1 MCSSQKLKHT
11 KSQLFC
17 IDGAYVTAGIAE
29 RSERDRNMKKI
40 FLMGRSE
47 AGKTSLTQAL
57 KGEKLHYV
65 KTQYTNTDDDT
76 IDSPGEYA
84 ESKHFS
90 VGLAC
95 FSFEADVV
103 AMVQSAD
110 EPFSLFGY
118 GSNAFILRP
127 LIGIITKIDSPY
139 ANVPMVRQWMLNAG
153 CERIF
158 LVNNVTGE
166 GIDELRAFLNED
178 VPKLSLEEAKFR
190 QSLGLNE
197 WDPLPEGVEY

>member
-1 MCSSQKLKHT
+1 
-11 KSQLFC
+11 
-17 IDGAYVTAGIAE
+17 
-29 RSERDRNMKKI
+29 MKKI

-47 AGKTSLTQAL
+47 SGKTSLTQAL

-103 AMVQSAD
+103 AIVQAAD
-110 EPFSLFGY
+110 ESFRRKLPLFYYAAADRYYHENRLSLC
-118 GSNAFILRP
+118 
-127 LIGIITKIDSPY
+127 KY
-139 ANVPMVRQWMLNAG
+139 AHGAPVADQCR
-153 CERIF
+153 
-158 LVNNVTGE
+158 
-166 GIDELRAFLNED
+166 LRADFYD
-178 VPKLSLEEAKFR
+178 K
-190 QSLGLNE
+190 
-197 WDPLPEGVEY
+197 

>member
-1 MCSSQKLKHT
+1 
-11 KSQLFC
+11 
-17 IDGAYVTAGIAE
+17 
-29 RSERDRNMKKI
+29 MKKL

-57 KGEKLHYV
+57 KGEELHYV
-65 KTQYTNTDDDT
+65 KTQYTSSEDNT

-84 ESKHFS
+84 ESKSFS

-103 AMVQSAD
+103 AVVQAAD
-110 EPFSLFGY
+110 EPFNLFSASLR
-118 GSNAFILRP
+118 SFILRP

-139 ANVPMVRQWMLNAG
+139 ANIPMVRQWMMNAG

-158 LVNNVTGE
+158 LINNVNRE
-166 GIDELRAFLNED
+166 GIGELI
-178 VPKLSLEEAKFR
+178 SYLEGDLPQLTLAQAKYR

-197 WDPLPEGVEY
+197 WEPLPEGMDE

>member
-1 MCSSQKLKHT
+1 
-11 KSQLFC
+11 
-17 IDGAYVTAGIAE
+17 
-29 RSERDRNMKKI
+29 MKKL

-57 KGEKLHYV
+57 RGEELHYV
-65 KTQYTNTDDDT
+65 KTQYTNTEGNT

-84 ESKHFS
+84 ESKRFS

-103 AMVQSAD
+103 AIVQAAD
-110 EPFSLFGY
+110 EPFNLFSASLR
-118 GSNAFILRP
+118 SFILRP
-127 LIGIITKIDSPY
+127 LIGVITKIDSPY
-139 ANVPMVRQWMLNAG
+139 ANIPMVKQLMINAG

-158 LVNNVTGE
+158 LVDNATRA
-166 GIDELRAFLNED
+166 GIRELIEY
-178 VPKLSLEEAKFR
+178 LEEDLPPLTLEQAKFK

-197 WDPLPEGVEY
+197 WDPLPEGVEYPEEIK

>member
-1 MCSSQKLKHT
+1 
-11 KSQLFC
+11 
-17 IDGAYVTAGIAE
+17 
-29 RSERDRNMKKI
+29 
-40 FLMGRSE
+40 MGRSE

-57 KGEKLHYV
+57 KGEELHYI

-84 ESKHFS
+84 ESKRFS

-103 AMVQSAD
+103 AIVQAAD
-110 EPFSLFGY
+110 EPFSLFGP
-118 GSNAFILRP
+118 GGRSFILRP

-139 ANVPMVRQWMLNAG
+139 ANVPMVTQWLQNAG

-158 LVNNVTGE
+158 LVNNVTRE
-166 GIDELRAFLNED
+166 GIDELIEYLQED
-178 VPKLSLEEAKFR
+178 LPQLTLEQAKFK

-197 WDPLPEGVEY
+197 WDDLPEGTELPPA

>member
-1 MCSSQKLKHT
+1 
-11 KSQLFC
+11 
-17 IDGAYVTAGIAE
+17 
-29 RSERDRNMKKI
+29 MKKI

-90 VGLAC
+90 VRGWPVFLLKQMWWQWY
-95 FSFEADVV
+95 S
-103 AMVQSAD
+103 QQI

-158 LVNNVTGE
+158 L
-166 GIDELRAFLNED
+166 DKQCDRR
-178 VPKLSLEEAKFR
+178 K
-190 QSLGLNE
+190 GLMN
-197 WDPLPEGVEY
+197 

>member
-1 MCSSQKLKHT
+1 
-11 KSQLFC
+11 
-17 IDGAYVTAGIAE
+17 
-29 RSERDRNMKKI
+29 MKKL

-57 KGEKLHYV
+57 KGEELHYV
-65 KTQYTNTDDDT
+65 KTQYTSSDDDT

-103 AMVQSAD
+103 AVVQAAD
-110 EPFSLFGY
+110 EPYNLFSPSLR
-118 GSNAFILRP
+118 SFILRP
-127 LIGIITKIDSPY
+127 LIGIITKIDSPH
-139 ANVPMVRQWMLNAG
+139 ANIPMVRQWLVNAG

-158 LVNNVTGE
+158 LINNVTRE
-166 GIDELRAFLNED
+166 GIPELMAY
-178 VPKLSLEEAKFR
+178 LEEDLTPLTFQQAKAR
-190 QSLGLNE
+190 QNQGLGE
-197 WDPLPEGVEY
+197 WES

>member
-1 MCSSQKLKHT
+1 
-11 KSQLFC
+11 
-17 IDGAYVTAGIAE
+17 
-29 RSERDRNMKKI
+29 MKKI

-57 KGEKLHYV
+57 KGEELHYI
-65 KTQYTNTDDDT
+65 KTQYTNSNDDT

-84 ESKHFS
+84 ESKRFS

-103 AMVQSAD
+103 AIVQAAD
-110 EPFSLFGY
+110 EPFNLFGA
-118 GSNAFILRP
+118 SCRSFILRP

-139 ANVPMVRQWMLNAG
+139 LQ
-153 CERIF
+153 
-158 LVNNVTGE
+158 
-166 GIDELRAFLNED
+166 ED
-178 VPKLSLEEAKFR
+178 TPKLTLEQAKFK

-197 WDPLPEGVEY
+197 WDPLPEGVAYPEEKENML

>member
-1 MCSSQKLKHT
+1 MRK
-11 KSQLFC
+11 
-17 IDGAYVTAGIAE
+17 
-29 RSERDRNMKKI
+29 M

-57 KGEKLHYV
+57 RGEELHYI
-65 KTQYTNTDDDT
+65 KTQYTNTGDDM

-84 ESKHFS
+84 ESKRFS

-103 AMVQSAD
+103 AIVQAAD
-110 EPFSLFGY
+110 EPFNLFGD
-118 GSNAFILRP
+118 SSRAFIQRP

-139 ANVPMVRQWMLNAG
+139 ANIPMVRQWMLNAG

-158 LVNNVTGE
+158 LVDNVTRKGIGE
-166 GIDELRAFLNED
+166 L
-178 VPKLSLEEAKFR
+178 LEYLQDDLPHLTMEQAVFK
-190 QSLGLNE
+190 QNLGLNE
-197 WDPLPEGVEY
+197 WDPLPDGVDYPEGIKQQKK

>member
-1 MCSSQKLKHT
+1 
-11 KSQLFC
+11 
-17 IDGAYVTAGIAE
+17 
-29 RSERDRNMKKI
+29 MKKI

-57 KGEKLHYV
+57 KGEELHYV
-65 KTQYTNTDDDT
+65 KTQYTNTNDDT

-84 ESKHFS
+84 ESKRFS

-103 AMVQSAD
+103 AMVQAAD
-110 EPFSLFGY
+110 EPFNLFGP
-118 GSNAFILRP
+118 GGRSFILRP

-139 ANVPMVRQWMLNAG
+139 ANIPMVRQWLINAG

-158 LVNNVTGE
+158 MVSNVTRE
-166 GIDELRAFLNED
+166 GIDELMEYLAED
-178 VPKLSLEEAKFR
+178 LPSLTLEQAKFKQR
-190 QSLGLNE
+190 LGLNE
-197 WDPLPEGVEY
+197 WDPLPEGIEYPAEC